1 MTDKRDRRRK
11 KNCEYA
17 KKDRGERSMRK
28 SVRQEKKRQKRIGSK
43 KTIIKKLCFI
53 QRANNNKGKKEENDG
68 IEICTIYVLERYPQ
82 KTKVKDRK
90 EI

>member
-17 KKDRGERSMRK
+17 KKDRGERYMRK
-28 SVRQEKKRQKRIGSK
+28 SVRQKKKRQKRIGSK

-53 QRANNNKGKKEENDG
+53 
-68 IEICTIYVLERYPQ
+68 
-82 KTKVKDRK
+82 
-90 EI
+90 